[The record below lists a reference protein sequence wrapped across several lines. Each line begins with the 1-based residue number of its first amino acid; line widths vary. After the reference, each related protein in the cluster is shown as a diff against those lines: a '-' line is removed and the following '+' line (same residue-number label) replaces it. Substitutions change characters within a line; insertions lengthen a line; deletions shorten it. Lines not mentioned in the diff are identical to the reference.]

1 MILKKKPVYSM
12 KKGQIVRVEKEKYLN
27 CIHYQS
33 VGHPPFYKGLHYIY
47 KDRGEVLDI
56 RIFETGKYALIA
68 WVGIPTPPAW
78 LLTFFYFFKQDSLT
92 WSSLRP
98 FYGEMRHL
106 DGLGCNRQLY
116 HHGYQLTCSS
126 SWTSWTTENMMGS
139 RTHPRET
146 FTVSCTHTSI
156 SAVYVLENQ
165 QTDKKNN
172 TKIKD
177 ACAYIAE
184 LLFPSQSCWL
194 LAP

>member
-56 RIFETGKYALIA
+56 RIFETGKYAL
-68 WVGIPTPPAW
+68 
-78 LLTFFYFFKQDSLT
+78 DSLT